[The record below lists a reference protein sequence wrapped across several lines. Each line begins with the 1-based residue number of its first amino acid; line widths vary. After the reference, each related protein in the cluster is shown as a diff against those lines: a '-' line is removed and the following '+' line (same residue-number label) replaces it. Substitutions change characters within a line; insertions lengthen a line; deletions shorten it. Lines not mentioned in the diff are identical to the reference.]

1 MERIPLPIVTKTWRL
16 LPHDPDAVG
25 RLASSMSVAP
35 VIAQLLH
42 NRGLREPAAA
52 RRFLD
57 APLVG
62 LHPPATLPGAEAAAD
77 RLWAAAQAKRKVTV
91 YGDYDVDGVTGIAI
105 LMQALAHVG
114 ADVSFYVPH
123 RLEEGYGLNI
133 EALRQ
138 LAAAGTQL
146 VVTVDCGI
154 TSCAEA
160 DAARALGLEL
170 IVTDHHEFKDNLPAA
185 DVLVHPRLPGSE
197 YPFGG

>member
-1 MERIPLPIVTKTWRL
+1 MNVA
-16 LPHDPDAVG
+16 AV
-25 RLASSMSVAP
+25 V
-35 VIAQLLH
+35 AQLLH
-42 NRGLREPAAA
+42 NRGLSDPQAA

-62 LHPPATLPGAEAAAD
+62 LHPPNTLPGAEAAAD
-77 RLWAAAQAKRKVTV
+77 RLWAAAQTKRKITV

-114 ADVSFYVPH
+114 ADVNFYVPH
-123 RLEEGYGLNI
+123 RLEEGYGLNV

-154 TSCAEA
+154 TSCADAVEA
-160 DAARALGLEL
+160 RSLGLEL
-170 IVTDHHEFKDNLPAA
+170 IVTDHHEFKDSLPAA
-185 DVLVHPRLPGSE
+185 DVLVHPRLPGGD
-197 YPFGG
+197 YP